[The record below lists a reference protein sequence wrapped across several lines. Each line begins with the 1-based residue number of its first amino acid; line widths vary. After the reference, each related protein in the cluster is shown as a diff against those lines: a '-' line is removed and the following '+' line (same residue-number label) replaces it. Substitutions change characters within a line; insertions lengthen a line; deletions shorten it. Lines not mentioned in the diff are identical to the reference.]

1 MPESQLPKLL
11 SAQHIKNILQI
22 SYSEACKILE
32 LKTLPV
38 IIIGKTKR
46 VFYKDFNRWMNCNE
60 SRKIC
65 GKIN

>member
-1 MPESQLPKLL
+1 MKKQLPEFLNAK
-11 SAQHIKNILQI
+11 HIKDILQI

-46 VFYKDFNRWMNCNE
+46 VYYKDFNRWLNFNE
-60 SRKIC
+60 CKGSS